1 MNRKRRE
8 REREGEV
15 TGRPRSRLLH
25 GRGSSVAVVVC
36 RFIAFTEEFL
46 SSVGNGDVG
55 AVIRIIRATGIE
67 EDLLGGHV
75 VAVEHGGEG
84 LSLLGHAVS
93 TPNVLAFSK
102 SVLIMLGV
110 YRIWACEFFVNH
122 AIHEASQRV
131 CGGRRATRAAT
142 GTA

>member
-15 TGRPRSRLLH
+15 TGRPRSRRRH
-25 GRGSSVAVVVC
+25 GRGSSVA
-36 RFIAFTEEFL
+36 
-46 SSVGNGDVG
+46 
-55 AVIRIIRATGIE
+55 AVE

-102 SVLIMLGV
+102 SVWIVLGV

-122 AIHEASQRV
+122 ALHEASQRICV
-131 CGGRRATRAAT
+131 GSRATRAAT